1 MHSIPL
7 NSKCTKRNYI
17 KQGIEIRQAA
27 KIQAATHLLNVN
39 PNITV
44 YTGKTMENMTFEEI
58 I

>member
-7 NSKCTKRNYI
+7 SSKCTKRNYI
-17 KQGIEIRQAA
+17 KQEIAIRQAA

-44 YTGKTMENMTFEEI
+44 YKGKTMENMTFEEI